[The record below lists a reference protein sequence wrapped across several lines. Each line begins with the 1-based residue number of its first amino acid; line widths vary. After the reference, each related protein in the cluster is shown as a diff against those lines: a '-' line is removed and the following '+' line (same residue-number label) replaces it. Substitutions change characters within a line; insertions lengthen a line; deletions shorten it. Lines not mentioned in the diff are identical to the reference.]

1 MAELLLEL
9 FSEEIP
15 ARMQKRASDDLCR
28 VITARL
34 DEAGLVYE
42 RAEAFATP
50 RRLALVVDGLPDKQ
64 PDVREERRGP
74 RVDAPEKAINGFLNS
89 VGLTRDQV
97 REVEEKK
104 GTFLV
109 AVVERNGRPTADVLG
124 EVLPEI
130 IRGFSWPKSMRW
142 GAGTMR
148 WVRPIHGVVCLL
160 DGAVVP
166 FEVEGVNA
174 GNATGGH
181 RFMAPGEI
189 TVSGFDDYKEKL
201 RAAKVLLDPV
211 ERGYVIGEGVEEIA
225 EREGLKAIRDE
236 ALLAE
241 VVGLV
246 EWPVVLMGAIDAS
259 FMDVPEE
266 ALIAAIKTHQKY
278 LTFRDPKTNALAP
291 RFAVVANLEASDG
304 GGAIVQGNER
314 VLSARLADTKFFWDQ
329 DRKVSLESRVP
340 ALNGII
346 FHEKL
351 GSLGDKVDRIEALA
365 VALAGYVP
373 GADIDMVR
381 SAARLTKADLT
392 SGMVGEF
399 PELQGIMG
407 RYYAAAEG
415 EKAEVAA
422 AIADHYR
429 PQGPNDSCPSEPISI
444 AVALADK
451 IDTLVGFFGIGETPT
466 GSKDPFALRRA
477 ALGVIR
483 LILENSLR
491 LPLRAIFET
500 AGASAEVGGELM
512 AFFADRLK
520 VHLRAQGTR
529 HDLISAVFALGDED
543 DLVRLIARVDA
554 LAGFLDSDDGANLLV
569 AYKRAANIVRIEEK
583 KDSARYSGEVDAA
596 LLHEAEEKALVDQLD
611 DMLEQVG
618 EAVSD
623 EDFTR
628 AMAVIA
634 RLRGPVD
641 AFFDKVT
648 VNCDDPELRRNR
660 LNLLSQIGT
669 ALDNVADFTKVE
681 G

>member
-1 MAELLLEL
+1 MAELLLEI

-28 VITARL
+28 VVTAKL
-34 DEAGLVYE
+34 DEVGLAYE

-74 RVDAPEKAINGFLNS
+74 RVDAPQKAIDGFLNS

-97 REVEEKK
+97 QEVEEKK

-130 IRGFSWPKSMRW
+130 IHGFSWPKSMRW
-142 GAGTMR
+142 GAGKMR
-148 WVRPIHGVVCLL
+148 WVRPLHSVLCLL
-160 DGAVVP
+160 DGAVIP
-166 FEVEGVNA
+166 FEVEGVNT
-174 GNATGGH
+174 GNMSGGH
-181 RFMAPGEI
+181 RFMAPGEF
-189 TVSGFDDYKEKL
+189 TVAGFDDYKQKL
-201 RAAKVLLDPV
+201 RAAKVLLDSV

-225 EREGLKAIRDE
+225 EREGLTAIRDE

-241 VVGLV
+241 VAGLV
-246 EWPVVLMGAIDAS
+246 EWPVVLMGSIDAS

-304 GGAIVQGNER
+304 GTAIVQGNER

-340 ALNGII
+340 ALSGII

-351 GSLGDKVDRIEALA
+351 GSLGDKIDRVEALA
-365 VALAGYVP
+365 VALAAYIP
-373 GADIDMVR
+373 GADIGMAR
-381 SAARLTKADLT
+381 SAARLCKADLT
-392 SGMVGEF
+392 SAMVGEF

-407 RYYAAAEG
+407 RYYAVGEG
-415 EKAEVAA
+415 EKPEVGA

-429 PQGPNDSCPSEPISI
+429 PQGPNDTCPTAPISI

-483 LILENSLR
+483 LILENNLR
-491 LPLRAIFET
+491 MPLGRVFET
-500 AGASAEVGGELM
+500 AGASAELGVELIS
-512 AFFADRLK
+512 FFADRLK
-520 VHLRAQGTR
+520 VHLREQGTR
-529 HDLISAVFALGDED
+529 HDLISAVFALGGED

-554 LAGFLDSDDGANLLV
+554 LAAFLESDDGANLLV

-583 KDSARYSGEVDAA
+583 KDGARYSGDVDEA
-596 LLHEAEEKALVDQLD
+596 LLREAEEKTLVDQLQ
-611 DMLEQVG
+611 DMLDQVG

-648 VNCDDPELRRNR
+648 VNCEEPELRRNR